1 MQKKLQSSERGM
13 LNQLQDSQDDQVSL
27 DDVISGLD
35 QVSNGLNSLSS
46 KVLLNEQKVGILAEN
61 HGESV
66 RYLRE
71 FRENL
76 KHLSNEYA

>member
-1 MQKKLQSSERGM
+1 M
-13 LNQLQDSQDDQVSL
+13 LNQLQDSQDEQVSL